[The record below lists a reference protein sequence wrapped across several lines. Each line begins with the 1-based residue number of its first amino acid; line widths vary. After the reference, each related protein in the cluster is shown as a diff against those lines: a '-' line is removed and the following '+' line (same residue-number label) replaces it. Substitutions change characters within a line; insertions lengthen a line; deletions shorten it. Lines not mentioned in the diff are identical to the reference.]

1 MLWACVYVR
10 VYEPNWSF
18 QCLVPG
24 PTTEYVLRF
33 CRPPMFIVETRWQP
47 GREDHLHFLRT
58 WKLDFVN
65 FIHVQQRAV
74 YHLAKK
80 TAASFTWDIVKENL
94 RTGRQFSFPMVP
106 RYGSLSGR
114 NRKMRLAIGACS
126 KYPPDRIQVRCF
138 CCFSWVIWDKGW
150 VEKQIGNDF
159 VLSY

>member
-10 VYEPNWSF
+10 VYEPNGSF

-33 CRPPMFIVETRWQP
+33 CRPPMFIVETRWQR
-47 GREDHLHFLRT
+47 REDHLHFLRT

-65 FIHVQQRAV
+65 FIHVQQRAEN
-74 YHLAKK
+74 HLARKQRPVSLGIPQRK
-80 TAASFTWDIVKENL
+80 PANWKAVLISL
-94 RTGRQFSFPMVP
+94 VP

-126 KYPPDRIQVRCF
+126 KYPPDRIQARCF
-138 CCFSWVIWDKGW
+138 CCFSWVIWGKGW

>member
-1 MLWACVYVR
+1 MSQTDLSSAWCQDLQQNTFFDFVVR
-10 VYEPNWSF
+10 
-18 QCLVPG
+18 QCSLLKLAG
-24 PTTEYVLRF
+24 NQGER
-33 CRPPMFIVETRWQP
+33 I
-47 GREDHLHFLRT
+47 HFLRT

-80 TAASFTWDIVKENL
+80 TAASFTWDILKENL

-126 KYPPDRIQVRCF
+126 KYPPDRIQARCF
-138 CCFSWVIWDKGW
+138 CCFSWVIWGKGW